1 MLGDLASEAEPPRS
15 ELFPKVLLSLSC
27 SFKFKDF
34 PMQQII
40 VERFGGPEVLRVI
53 DAPTPAPAAGQVRVK
68 LTSIGMN
75 YAELM
80 ARTGQ
85 YKLMSGDPPFTPG
98 LEGGG
103 VIEAVG
109 AGVTDR
115 RVGQR
120 VILGADATRRK
131 PGAESSGAYRSHF
144 VCDAALTILAPDVI
158 PDDQLGGI
166 WLPYL
171 TAWGC
176 LVWRQQIK
184 AGQFVALPAASSSVA
199 LAAAQ
204 ICRRHGA
211 IPIGLTS
218 SAKKVEHIKALK
230 TAMYEHIIV
239 TGRGPGSAGPDALW
253 IKQVR
258 EATGGRGVDVFF
270 DPVAAGDFLAAEVR
284 LLASG
289 GTVWI
294 YGLLGEPGVVDL
306 SPLIRKSAGVR
317 GWVLYELIG
326 TGETGLQRGYN
337 EVLEGFT
344 LGHYKQHVARTF
356 KLADVRAAQTEME
369 KGEHIGKLVLV
380 P

>member
-1 MLGDLASEAEPPRS
+1 
-15 ELFPKVLLSLSC
+15 
-27 SFKFKDF
+27 
-34 PMQQII
+34 MQQII
-40 VERFGGPEVLRVI
+40 VDRFGGPEVLHVTEV
-53 DAPTPAPAAGQVRVK
+53 PTPNPGAGQVRVR

-85 YKLMSGDPPFTPG
+85 YKLTSGEPPFIPG

-103 VIEAVG
+103 IIEAVG
-109 AGVTDR
+109 PGATDR

-120 VILGADATRRK
+120 VILGADATRRTTS
-131 PGAESSGAYRSHF
+131 GLSRGAYQSHF
-144 VCDAALTILAPDVI
+144 VCDADLTIPAPDVI
-158 PDDQLGGI
+158 PDDQLGAI

-176 LVWRQQIK
+176 LVWKQQIK

-218 SAKKVEHIKALK
+218 SQNKVDRIKALK
-230 TAMYEHIIV
+230 TATYEHVFV
-239 TGRGPGSAGPDALW
+239 TGRGPGSSGPSAPW
-253 IKQVR
+253 IKQLR
-258 EATGGRGVDVFF
+258 EATGGHGVDVFF
-270 DPVAAGDFLAAEVR
+270 DPVAAGEFLAAEVR
-284 LLASG
+284 LLANS
-289 GTVWI
+289 GTVWV
-294 YGLLGEPGVVDL
+294 YGLLGEAGPVDL
-306 SPLIRKSAGVR
+306 SPLIRKSAAVR
-317 GWVLYELIG
+317 GWVLYELVTAG
-326 TGETGLQRGYN
+326 GSDLQRGYS
-337 EVLEGFT
+337 EVLEGFV
-344 LGHYKQHVARTF
+344 LGHYKQHVAERF
-356 KLADVRAAQTEME
+356 KLANVRAAHEAME